1 MDVDMSTLCN
11 KLQMKSNLR
20 GMDELSDELVGATH
34 VENAGLDL
42 FSYAD
47 KEDRSGNY
55 HKSLTHLHLLNL
67 YHFIV
72 WCRNMVKAYFTSFYV
87 FGIVKGLEEL
97 NEEVFSQMHI
107 FEDCIL
113 LVYRS
118 RPNRSMPC
126 GELWR
131 LTDV

>member
-1 MDVDMSTLCN
+1 
-11 KLQMKSNLR
+11 
-20 GMDELSDELVGATH
+20 
-34 VENAGLDL
+34 
-42 FSYAD
+42 
-47 KEDRSGNY
+47 
-55 HKSLTHLHLLNL
+55 
-67 YHFIV
+67 
-72 WCRNMVKAYFTSFYV
+72 MVKAYFTSFHM

-107 FEDCIL
+107 FEDCTL

-118 RPNRSMPC
+118 RPNKSTPC